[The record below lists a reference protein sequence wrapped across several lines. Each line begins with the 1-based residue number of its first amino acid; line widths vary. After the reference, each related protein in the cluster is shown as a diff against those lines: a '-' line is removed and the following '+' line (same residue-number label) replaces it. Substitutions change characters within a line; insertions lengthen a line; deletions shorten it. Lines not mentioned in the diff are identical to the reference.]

1 MPDYMTNLFLVFSG
15 LLTGYLLWHRDR
27 RNDTL
32 LQESLKKDN
41 HDLHASLTLAHAT
54 HRQLNDRF
62 QRQTSQLNVL
72 QRLCDELND
81 TSQHASPSSRE
92 STDASLNEE
101 RHPQT
106 SSQPLPDRE
115 VNQVDDERLDS
126 KANLEQVIVEN
137 MALKKRLKNQESTI
151 HEITKRNQDTLGKQE
166 DEHSERISR
175 LEHRICS
182 QAESIMKT
190 DKHLEDLTVELDIS
204 KKNLVVAESALME
217 SNSRTSRLNKKI
229 ENLKATCLRISQYES
244 HMEGVEIE
252 NKQLKAEN
260 QTLQNEQ
267 QETLS
272 AQQELAN
279 ELNDLRRVNIQS
291 KEEANERLTAQKE
304 KDLESSE
311 TIENLRL
318 SNDQL
323 HQERVELL
331 ARLANQQSVA
341 ESDSAII
348 SFAKAME
355 QRKTQSQQFDTEHQG
370 HLVKHAQR
378 GMLFASPP
386 KKSDNLK
393 FISGVTEILEARL
406 NDCGIYSYK
415 QILNWSEEA
424 VAEFSSQLGITE
436 SLITNTWKQQAE
448 FLAQPKP
455 GKAAA

>member
-1 MPDYMTNLFLVFSG
+1 MPDYMTNLILVFSG

-27 RNDTL
+27 RNETL
-32 LQESLKKDN
+32 LQQSLKKDN

-81 TSQHASPSSRE
+81 TSQHASPSSGEGTDKPRSEPLQE
-92 STDASLNEE
+92 SGVLK
-101 RHPQT
+101 
-106 SSQPLPDRE
+106 
-115 VNQVDDERLDS
+115 VDDERFDS
-126 KANLEQVIVEN
+126 TADLEQAIAEN
-137 MALKKRLKNQESTI
+137 TALKKRLENQESTI
-151 HEITKRNQDTLGKQE
+151 HAITKRNQESLGKKE
-166 DEHSERISR
+166 DEYSERISR

-182 QAESIMKT
+182 QAESIKKT
-190 DKHLEDLTVELDIS
+190 DKHLEDLAVELDVS
-204 KKNLVVAESALME
+204 QKNLVVSESALME
-217 SNSRTSRLNKKI
+217 SNSRTAKLNKKI

-244 HMEGVEIE
+244 HMQGVEIE
-252 NKQLKAEN
+252 NKQLKLAN

-267 QETLS
+267 QDILS
-272 AQQELAN
+272 AQQELSN
-279 ELNDLRRVNIQS
+279 EIDNLRRANLQS
-291 KEEANERLTAQKE
+291 DEEANNRLTAQKAKE
-304 KDLESSE
+304 LESSE

-318 SNDQL
+318 KNDQL
-323 HQERVELL
+323 QQERVELL

-341 ESDSAII
+341 EADSAII

-355 QRKTQSQQFDTEHQG
+355 QRKSQSQQYDAEHQG

-378 GMLFASPP
+378 GMLFTSPP
-386 KKSDNLK
+386 KKPDNLK

-424 VAEFSSQLGITE
+424 VTEFSNQLGIAE

-448 FLAQPKP
+448 FLAQPKT